1 MKASVISFT
10 ENGMETSQLVIR
22 ILKNLKCDVEVT
34 VKNRRILEHP
44 DQIPE
49 GCRVLTE
56 TLQEWTGRAFACS
69 SVVIFIGAVGIAVRA
84 IAPFVK
90 DKRFDPAVIVMDEK
104 ANFVIPL
111 LSGHIGGANRL
122 AEILSAGLLRYG
134 RQAICAVTTAT
145 DINGRFAV
153 DVFAVKNGL
162 WISNMKLAKE
172 VSAGLLSHETIQIS
186 ADSYGMPI
194 LKQALIDGTLP
205 QGLKVV
211 GEDQE
216 DFGMLRIHIGIYRLS
231 YPCANVL
238 YLVPKAVVL
247 GIGCRRGVL
256 QQQIESHV
264 RQCLEEVGIFP
275 EAVCAAAS
283 VDLKKDERG
292 LAEFAREWEIPLKF
306 YSADTLLKV
315 PGEFS
320 SSAFVASVTGVDNV
334 CERSAVKASLN
345 GRLIMN
351 KMGKN
356 GVTVA
361 CAVRNWR
368 FEF

>member
-10 ENGMETSQLVIR
+10 ENGMETSRLVIR
-22 ILKNLKCDVEVT
+22 ILKNLKWDLEAV
-34 VKNRRILEHP
+34 VKNRRILEYP

-49 GCRVLTE
+49 GCRILTE
-56 TLQEWTGRAFACS
+56 TLQEWTGRVFACS
-69 SVVIFIGAVGIAVRA
+69 NAVIFIGATGIAVRA

-104 ANFVIPL
+104 AEFVIPL

-122 AEILSAGLLRYG
+122 AGILSAGLSRYG
-134 RQAICAVTTAT
+134 RKAVCAVTTAT
-145 DINGRFAV
+145 DINGQFAV
-153 DVFAVKNGL
+153 DVFAVRNGL
-162 WISNMKLAKE
+162 WISDMKLAKE

-186 ADSYGMPI
+186 ADSHGIPI
-194 LKQALIDGTLP
+194 LKQALKDGTLP

-211 GEDQE
+211 CEDE
-216 DFGMLRIHIGIYRLS
+216 GNLGMLRIHIGIYRFS
-231 YPCANVL
+231 HPCSNVL

-256 QQQIESHV
+256 QQQIDSHV
-264 RQCLEEVGIFP
+264 RKCLDDAGIFP

-292 LAEFAREWEIPLKF
+292 LAEFAREREIPLKF
-306 YSADTLLKV
+306 YSAEALVNV

-334 CERSAVKASLN
+334 CERSAVLASGN
-345 GRLIMN
+345 GRLIVTKKGN
-351 KMGKN
+351 K
-356 GVTVA
+356 GVTAA